1 MEAAD
6 NLLWDG
12 KRIIFHQII
21 RQFFKEMAISR
32 KKEEDGLIITLFS
45 GKHTYNDAVQALDD
59 LLLMK
64 RDEHE
69 IFELVINCK
78 DVELVFSRAEE
89 KLIVE
94 KIQETFSHFESG
106 GLAIV
111 AKTDLVFGL
120 SRVLQSSIEKERI
133 AVAVFRSEELARRWI
148 EEVRYLHTQPHV
160 AAEG

>member
-1 MEAAD
+1 MVV
-6 NLLWDG
+6 
-12 KRIIFHQII
+12 FHTSFESSWHACSNNPGSTPWF
-21 RQFFKEMAISR
+21 QF
-32 KKEEDGLIITLFS
+32 
-45 GKHTYNDAVQALDD
+45 
-59 LLLMK
+59 
-64 RDEHE
+64 EHE

>member
-1 MEAAD
+1 
-6 NLLWDG
+6 
-12 KRIIFHQII
+12 
-21 RQFFKEMAISR
+21 MAIHR
-32 KKEEDGLIITLFS
+32 IKEEDGLIVTNFS

-78 DVELVFSRAEE
+78 DIQLVFSRAEE
-89 KLIVE
+89 KLIAE

-120 SRVLQSSIEKERI
+120 SRVLQSSIENERI

-160 AAEG
+160 AAAG